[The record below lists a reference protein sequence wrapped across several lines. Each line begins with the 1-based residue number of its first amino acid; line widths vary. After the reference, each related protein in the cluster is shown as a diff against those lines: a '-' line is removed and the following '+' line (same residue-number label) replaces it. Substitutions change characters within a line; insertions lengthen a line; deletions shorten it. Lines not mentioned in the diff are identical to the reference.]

1 MILSDQSF
9 VGRRAGS
16 VVRILLWSTL
26 PAIVILFTRAII
38 FDTRWWISGGCAFS
52 WLIALYFYKSQ
63 QYSKAFL
70 CLISAIVI
78 GVSAA
83 ALLAG
88 GIRAPGMVVFV
99 GLPMWF
105 LYMYGIKAGWV
116 SWLVCS
122 VMILIIYF
130 CGVSGLLPITT
141 LAPERLD
148 INRMVLLVTI
158 SAAVVGTG
166 VAFSRLI
173 NQEHTMVLKSN
184 QELKDAMIELNLQQA
199 TLLQQAEERQVI
211 LSMLT
216 HDLSSPLAVSMVS
229 LDMLRRSNLEA
240 ETVVLV
246 ERVSAGMDNARVML
260 ERAQTFVTA
269 QSGKLN
275 FKKEKCSCDEVF
287 SAVSLLVTEFAQKKE
302 VALVWSKTDLQLVA
316 DPFFLKNIL
325 FNLLT
330 NAIKF
335 SEAGDTVQLLAE
347 KGSDNSIYIY
357 VTDEGSGIP
366 EEMIPGLFRL
376 DVNTNRAGTEGEK
389 GSGLGL
395 PLVKF
400 YTERMDGTITLT
412 SVEKQE
418 DRANSGTCV
427 TLKFPAR
434 A

>member
-1 MILSDQSF
+1 MMLTDVTF
-9 VGRRAGS
+9 RNRRANS
-16 VVRILLWSTL
+16 VVQILLWSTL
-26 PAIVILFTRAII
+26 PAIIILFARAI
-38 FDTRWWISGGCAFS
+38 FYDSRWWISGGCAVS
-52 WLIALYFYKSQ
+52 WIFALILHKSQ
-63 QYSKAFL
+63 KNKAAFL
-70 CLISAIVI
+70 CLIISVII
-78 GVSAA
+78 GVTIAA
-83 ALLAG
+83 YLAG
-88 GIRAPGMVVFV
+88 GIRAPGMVIFV
-99 GLPMWF
+99 GMPLWF
-105 LYMYGIKAGWV
+105 LFMFDIKAGWL
-116 SWLVCS
+116 SWLGCS
-122 VMILIIYF
+122 VLVLLIYF
-130 CGVSGLLPITT
+130 AGVSQLVPPSTIT
-141 LAPERLD
+141 PERLD
-148 INRMVLLVTI
+148 INRVVLLIAI
-158 SAAVVGTG
+158 SAAVVGAG
-166 VAFSRLI
+166 VAFSRLLF
-173 NQEHTMVLKSN
+173 QEHQMMLKSN
-184 QELKDAMIELNLQQA
+184 QELKAAMIEMNKQQ
-199 TLLQQAEERQVI
+199 TILLEQTEDRSVI

-216 HDLSSPLAVSMVS
+216 HDLSSPLAVSLVS
-229 LDMLRRSNLEA
+229 LDQLKKTNLDDV
-240 ETVVLV
+240 TSSLV
-246 ERVSAGMDNARVML
+246 TRVSAGMDNALAML
-260 ERAQTFVTA
+260 ERAQTFMTA

-275 FKKEKCSCDEVF
+275 FQKEHCSLEEIF
-287 SAVSLLVTEFAQKKE
+287 SAASLLVIEAAQKKE

-366 EEMIPGLFRL
+366 EELIPGLFRL